1 MICRVKGTIKNISR
15 EIILN
20 EKAIYNESL
29 QTLTWQEKDDLS
41 STTTIDFKNGEIR
54 RNNKELKMI
63 LTFAKKKVKI
73 LNCKLPGIPGIV
85 ALNVKILKHEVDKNR
100 FLLTYETYLDNE
112 KIDLIT
118 IALEYSKEN
127 STN

>member
-1 MICRVKGTIKNISR
+1 MICRVKGTIKNISQ

-29 QTLTWQEKDDLS
+29 QTLTWQENSALQGM
-41 STTTIDFKNGEIR
+41 TTIDFKNGEIR

-63 LTFAKKKVKI
+63 LTFAKKKAKI

-85 ALNVKILKHEVDKNR
+85 SLKVKILKQEISKNR